1 MTENTKDPEGWSAR
15 ALAMLRAVAQGRAE
29 ITVSLE
35 PDLYVDGLPCSDQS
49 TAHRLAHAG
58 LIRLPEGGVPGS
70 RVPAELSETGQV
82 LLEPLASAA

>member
-1 MTENTKDPEGWSAR
+1 MNERAIDLEGLSYRAR
-15 ALAMLRAVAQGRAE
+15 AMLRAVAQGRAE

-58 LIRLPEGGVPGS
+58 LIRLPAGGVPGS
-70 RVPAELSETGQV
+70 RVPARLSETGQELV
-82 LLEPLASAA
+82 EPLASVA

>member
-1 MTENTKDPEGWSAR
+1 MNARTEDLSYR

-49 TAHRLAHAG
+49 AAHRLAHAG
-58 LIRLPEGGVPGS
+58 LLRLPMRRRS
-70 RVPAELSETGQV
+70 R
-82 LLEPLASAA
+82 

>member
-1 MTENTKDPEGWSAR
+1 MTEHTEGWSAR

-58 LIRLPEGGVPGS
+58 LIRTPGGVPGS
-70 RVPAELSETGQV
+70 RVPAELSETGQD
-82 LLEPLASAA
+82 LLEPLAPAA

>member
-1 MTENTKDPEGWSAR
+1 MNEKTEGLSYR

-58 LIRLPEGGVPGS
+58 LIRLPAGGVPGS
-70 RVPAELSETGQV
+70 RIPARLSETGQELV
-82 LLEPLASAA
+82 APLASAA

>member
-1 MTENTKDPEGWSAR
+1 MNEKAIDPESLSCR

-35 PDLYVDGLPCSDQS
+35 PDLYVDGLPCSDQN

-58 LIRLPEGGVPGS
+58 LIRMPREGVLGS
-70 RVPAELSETGQV
+70 RVAAELSETGQD

>member
-1 MTENTKDPEGWSAR
+1 MNETVKDPEGLSYR

-58 LIRLPEGGVPGS
+58 LIRMPAGGVPGS
-70 RVPAELSETGQV
+70 RVRAELSETGQD

>member
-1 MTENTKDPEGWSAR
+1 MNETAKDPEDLSCR

-35 PDLYVDGLPCSDQS
+35 PDLYVDGLPCSDQV

-58 LIRLPEGGVPGS
+58 LIRMPDGGVPGTL
-70 RVPAELSETGQV
+70 VPAELSETGQD
-82 LLEPLASAA
+82 LLTPLAPAA

>member
-1 MTENTKDPEGWSAR
+1 MNETVEEPEGLSYR

-35 PDLYVDGLPCSDQS
+35 PDLYVDGLSCSDQS

-58 LIRLPEGGVPGS
+58 LIRMPREGAPGS
-70 RVPAELSETGQV
+70 RVPAELSETGQD
-82 LLEPLASAA
+82 LLKPLLSAV